1 VKLLIKKIDND
12 GRLKLIADF
21 VTTKWDF
28 EVVDSDNRPALAAA
42 LQAADAM
49 ISMDWPADMPAAPSL
64 KLLQLPGAGIDD
76 IEFAAVPIKAA
87 VCNVYEH
94 EVGIAEY
101 VMASM
106 LQWVVGIPS
115 MDAALRRGDWTG
127 SHISGPRHRE
137 LLGQTLGIVGYGRIG
152 RETAKRA
159 KAFGMH
165 VIACSRTAREEDEVV
180 GRVMPLSELES
191 VLTQAD
197 FILLALPLDQGTKSI
212 IGARQL
218 ACMKPDG
225 VIINVARGA
234 LIDEEALYLACR
246 ERRIGGAIIDTWY
259 RYPKPGDPRGDPSA
273 FPFRDLDNVIM
284 TPHASA
290 WSEGLLPRRNRII
303 AENLDRL
310 ASGKPLLNV
319 VQPPSH

>member
-1 VKLLIKKIDND
+1 MKLLIKKVDND
-12 GRLKLIADF
+12 GRLKLVGDF

-28 EVVDSDNRPALAAA
+28 AVVDSDNRSALSAA
-42 LQAADAM
+42 LQTADAM
-49 ISMDWPADMPAAPSL
+49 ISMDWPADMPTAPRL

-76 IEFAAVPIKAA
+76 IEFSAVPNQAA
-87 VCNVYEH
+87 VCNVHEH

-101 VMASM
+101 VMAAM
-106 LQWVVGIPS
+106 LQWVIGIPS
-115 MDAALRRGDWTG
+115 MDAALRHGDWTG

-159 KAFGMH
+159 KAFGMR
-165 VIACSRTAREEDEVV
+165 VIACSRTPRGEDDVA
-180 GRVMPLSELES
+180 GQVMPLSELES

-197 FILLALPLDQGTKSI
+197 FVLLALPLDQGTKSI
-212 IGARQL
+212 IDAKRLAR
-218 ACMKPDG
+218 MKSDG

-234 LIDEEALYLACR
+234 LIDEEALFLACR

-259 RYPKPGDPRGDPSA
+259 RYPKPDDPRGDPSA

-290 WSEGLLPRRNRII
+290 WSDGLLPRRNRII

-310 ASGKPLLNV
+310 ASGEPLLNV
-319 VQPPSH
+319 VHPRSH